1 METSQDLFKQLEEAE
16 KLFSNGSI
24 KNAQKLVRDVISKTK
39 TFKKVPNA
47 LKHKL
52 NFAIGQSRYFDE
64 MSSFATNPKR
74 EELISEITKIVATPL
89 EEPKKQAHRIHDL
102 QTKWQLLDLS
112 SRPASREQWSKF
124 NELCNKGWE
133 PCSEYFDEL
142 KAIKIN
148 NANQRLKII
157 EEINLYVSEN
167 SAKWPEVRTLIQYMR
182 RTFEQWQKFA
192 PVLDKDLN
200 KLKTAYFEAKKPIN
214 NYIKKQESNVIAIKE
229 SLILKVE
236 AIDGEDGDLNI
247 KKFNDLKN
255 EWKKAGSAGR
265 KHDNKLWDKFNKSA
279 DRLFNAKKEV
289 IDAEIVLA
297 ENILK
302 DLKDKTISTQDAETK
317 LNELKNIQKTK
328 EYNNVVSNIRNL
340 KNEKIKEAKAS
351 KLSEYNKIFSV
362 INDEKGATISLS
374 KLIEAAVSK
383 SINNKKTDKKAL
395 LYSCIKLEILAN
407 LESLKK
413 DAALRQQIQ
422 LEMLT
427 SKFNKSNSGDLND
440 LDSLVINFIEN
451 YSKEDSGAPEKALWN
466 RISKTLE
473 VLVS

>member
-1 METSQDLFKQLEEAE
+1 METSQDLFKQLEKAE
-16 KLFSNGSI
+16 KLFSDGSI
-24 KNAQKLVRDVISKTK
+24 KNAQKIVRDVISKTK

-74 EELISEITKIVATPL
+74 EELITEITDIITNPL
-89 EEPKKQAHRIHDL
+89 EDPKKQAHRIHDL
-102 QTKWQLLDLS
+102 QAKWQLLDLS

-142 KAIKIN
+142 KAIKVN
-148 NANQRLKII
+148 NANQRFKII
-157 EEINLYVSEN
+157 EEINIYVSEN
-167 SAKWPEVRTLIQYMR
+167 SSNWPEVRTLIQYMR
-182 RTFEQWQKFA
+182 GTFDQWQKFA

-200 KLKTAYFEAKKPIN
+200 KLKSAYFESKKPIN
-214 NYIKKQESNVIAIKE
+214 DYIKKQESNVIAIKE
-229 SLILKVE
+229 SLISKVD

-289 IDAEIVLA
+289 LDAELVIAKELLGKIKKDEISIKEA
-297 ENILK
+297 SNEMQNLSNI
-302 DLKDKTISTQDAETK
+302 S
-317 LNELKNIQKTK
+317 KTK
-328 EYNNVVSNIRNL
+328 EYSLLRAAIKDKKIEQEN
-340 KNEKIKEAKAS
+340 KNKAEKIDSYLNLFEAFSKQEFDTLDLPKSIAS
-351 KLSEYNKIFSV
+351 KV
-362 INDEKGATISLS
+362 S
-374 KLIEAAVSK
+374 KLKTSK
-383 SINNKKTDKKAL
+383 SDNAQL
-395 LYSCIKLEILAN
+395 QYVCIKLEIMAGID
-407 LESLKK
+407 SLKK
-413 DAALRQQIQ
+413 DSDLRQSIQ

-427 SKFNKSNSGDLND
+427 SKFNKSSANLESLDDL
-440 LDSLVINFIEN
+440 LIHFFEN
-451 YSKEDSGAPEKALWN
+451 LSSKDTSAAD
-466 RISKTLE
+466 KTLWKRITKSIGNI
-473 VLVS
+473 LSN

>member
-1 METSQDLFKQLEEAE
+1 METSQDLFKQLEKAE
-16 KLFSNGSI
+16 QLFSDGSI
-24 KNAQKLVRDVISKTK
+24 KNAQKIVRDVISKTK

-74 EELISEITKIVATPL
+74 EELITEITDIITNPL
-89 EEPKKQAHRIHDL
+89 EDPKKQAHRIHDL
-102 QTKWQLLDLS
+102 QAKWQLLDLS

-142 KAIKIN
+142 KAIKVN
-148 NANQRLKII
+148 NANQRFKII
-157 EEINLYVSEN
+157 EEINIYVSEN
-167 SAKWPEVRTLIQYMR
+167 SSNWPDVRTLIQYMR
-182 RTFEQWQKFA
+182 GTFDQWQKFA

-200 KLKTAYFEAKKPIN
+200 KLKSAYFESKKPIN
-214 NYIKKQESNVIAIKE
+214 DYIKKQESNVIAIKE
-229 SLILKVE
+229 SLISKVD

-289 IDAEIVLA
+289 LDAELVIAKELLGK
-297 ENILK
+297 IKK
-302 DLKDKTISTQDAETK
+302 DEISTKEAS
-317 LNELKNIQKTK
+317 NEMQNLSNISKTK
-328 EYNNVVSNIRNL
+328 EYSLLRTAIKDKKIEQEN
-340 KNEKIKEAKAS
+340 KNKAEKIDSYLNLFEAFSKQEFDTLDLPKSIAS
-351 KLSEYNKIFSV
+351 KV
-362 INDEKGATISLS
+362 S
-374 KLIEAAVSK
+374 KLKTSK
-383 SINNKKTDKKAL
+383 SDNAQL
-395 LYSCIKLEILAN
+395 QYVCIKLEIMAGID
-407 LESLKK
+407 SLKK
-413 DAALRQQIQ
+413 DSDLRQSIQ

-427 SKFNKSNSGDLND
+427 SKFNKSSANLESLDDL
-440 LDSLVINFIEN
+440 LIHFFEN
-451 YSKEDSGAPEKALWN
+451 LSSKDTSAAD
-466 RISKTLE
+466 KTLWKRITKSIGNI
-473 VLVS
+473 LSN

>member
-52 NFAIGQSRYFDE
+52 NFAIGQSRYYDE

-167 SAKWPEVRTLIQYMR
+167 STKWPEVRTLIQYMR
-182 RTFEQWQKFA
+182 GTFEQWQKFA

-328 EYNNVVSNIRNL
+328 EYNNVVSSIKNL

-362 INDEKGATISLS
+362 INDKKDATISLS
-374 KLIEAAVSK
+374 KLIEAAISK

-466 RISKTLE
+466 RVSKTLE

>member
-182 RTFEQWQKFA
+182 GTFEQWQKFA

-328 EYNNVVSNIRNL
+328 EYNNVVSNIKNL

-362 INDEKGATISLS
+362 INDKKDATISLS
-374 KLIEAAVSK
+374 KLIEAAISK

-413 DAALRQQIQ
+413 DAAFRQQIQ

>member
-1 METSQDLFKQLEEAE
+1 METSQDLFKQLEKAE
-16 KLFSNGSI
+16 QLFSDGSI
-24 KNAQKLVRDVISKTK
+24 KNAQKIVRDVISKTK

-74 EELISEITKIVATPL
+74 EELITEITDIITNPL
-89 EEPKKQAHRIHDL
+89 EDPKKQAHRIHDL
-102 QTKWQLLDLS
+102 QAKWQLLDLS

-142 KAIKIN
+142 KAIKVN
-148 NANQRLKII
+148 NANQRFKII
-157 EEINLYVSEN
+157 EEINIYVSEN
-167 SAKWPEVRTLIQYMR
+167 SSNWPDVRTLIQYMR
-182 RTFEQWQKFA
+182 GTFDQWQKFA

-200 KLKTAYFEAKKPIN
+200 KLKSAYFESKKPIN
-214 NYIKKQESNVIAIKE
+214 DYIKKQESNVIAIKE
-229 SLILKVE
+229 SLISKLD

-289 IDAEIVLA
+289 LDAELVIAKELLGK
-297 ENILK
+297 IKK
-302 DLKDKTISTQDAETK
+302 DEISTKEAS
-317 LNELKNIQKTK
+317 NEMQNLSNISKTK
-328 EYNNVVSNIRNL
+328 EYSLLRTAIKDKKIEQEN
-340 KNEKIKEAKAS
+340 KNKAEKIDSYLNLFEAFSKQEFDTLDLPKSIAS
-351 KLSEYNKIFSV
+351 KV
-362 INDEKGATISLS
+362 S
-374 KLIEAAVSK
+374 KLKTSK
-383 SINNKKTDKKAL
+383 SDNAQL
-395 LYSCIKLEILAN
+395 QYVCIKLEIMAGID
-407 LESLKK
+407 SLKK
-413 DAALRQQIQ
+413 DSDLRQSIQ

-427 SKFNKSNSGDLND
+427 SKFNKSSAN
-440 LDSLVINFIEN
+440 LDSLDDLLIHFFEN
-451 YSKEDSGAPEKALWN
+451 LSSKDTSAAD
-466 RISKTLE
+466 KTLWKRITKSIGNI
-473 VLVS
+473 LSN

>member
-1 METSQDLFKQLEEAE
+1 VETSQDLFKQLEEAE

-182 RTFEQWQKFA
+182 GTFEQWQKFA

-328 EYNNVVSNIRNL
+328 EYNNVVSNIKNL

-362 INDEKGATISLS
+362 INDKKDATISLS

>member
-74 EELISEITKIVATPL
+74 EELISEITKIVSTPL

-182 RTFEQWQKFA
+182 GTFEQWQKFA

-302 DLKDKTISTQDAETK
+302 DLKDKTISSQDAETK
-317 LNELKNIQKTK
+317 LNELKNVQKTK
-328 EYNNVVSNIRNL
+328 EYNNVVSSIKNL

-362 INDEKGATISLS
+362 INDKKDATISLS
-374 KLIEAAVSK
+374 KLIEAAISK

>member
-74 EELISEITKIVATPL
+74 EELISEITKIVSTPL

-167 SAKWPEVRTLIQYMR
+167 STKWPEVRTLIQYMR
-182 RTFEQWQKFA
+182 GTFEQWQKFA

-302 DLKDKTISTQDAETK
+302 DLKDKTISSQDAETK

-328 EYNNVVSNIRNL
+328 EYNNVVSSIKNL

-362 INDEKGATISLS
+362 INDKKDATISLS
-374 KLIEAAVSK
+374 KLIEAAISK
-383 SINNKKTDKKAL
+383 SMNNKKTDKKAL

>member
-1 METSQDLFKQLEEAE
+1 MANVSIKFNNKEFLLSCEDGQEEHLEE
-16 KLFSNGSI
+16 LLI
-24 KNAQKLVRDVISKTK
+24 HIS
-39 TFKKVPNA
+39 
-47 LKHKL
+47 
-52 NFAIGQSRYFDE
+52 Q
-64 MSSFATNPKR
+64 
-74 EELISEITKIVATPL
+74 
-89 EEPKKQAHRIHDL
+89 
-102 QTKWQLLDLS
+102 
-112 SRPASREQWSKF
+112 
-124 NELCNKGWE
+124 
-133 PCSEYFDEL
+133 
-142 KAIKIN
+142 
-148 NANQRLKII
+148 
-157 EEINLYVSEN
+157 
-167 SAKWPEVRTLIQYMR
+167 
-182 RTFEQWQKFA
+182 
-192 PVLDKDLN
+192 
-200 KLKTAYFEAKKPIN
+200 
-214 NYIKKQESNVIAIKE
+214 
-229 SLILKVE
+229 
-236 AIDGEDGDLNI
+236 
-247 KKFNDLKN
+247 KFNDLKN

-302 DLKDKTISTQDAETK
+302 DLKDKTISSQDAETK

-328 EYNNVVSNIRNL
+328 EYNNVVSSIKNL

-362 INDEKGATISLS
+362 INDKKDATISLS
-374 KLIEAAVSK
+374 KLIEAAISK
-383 SINNKKTDKKAL
+383 SMNNKKTDKKAL

>member
-74 EELISEITKIVATPL
+74 EELISEITKIVVTPL

-182 RTFEQWQKFA
+182 GTFEQWQKFA

-302 DLKDKTISTQDAETK
+302 DLKDKTISTQDAESK
-317 LNELKNIQKTK
+317 LIELKNIQKTK
-328 EYNNVVSNIRNL
+328 EYNNVVSNIKNL

-362 INDEKGATISLS
+362 INDKKDATISLS
-374 KLIEAAVSK
+374 KLIEAAISK

>member
-1 METSQDLFKQLEEAE
+1 VETSQDLFKQLEEAE

-167 SAKWPEVRTLIQYMR
+167 SAKWPEVKTLIQYMR
-182 RTFEQWQKFA
+182 GTFEQWQKFA

-440 LDSLVINFIEN
+440 LDSLIINFIEN

>member
-74 EELISEITKIVATPL
+74 EELISEITKIVDTPL

-182 RTFEQWQKFA
+182 GTFEQWQKFA

-289 IDAEIVLA
+289 IDAEIMLA

-328 EYNNVVSNIRNL
+328 EYNNVVSNIKNL
-340 KNEKIKEAKAS
+340 KAIFEMAFFLKIMSKRYSGKSFKDSSVKKKPKLSLKEKRKIKR
-351 KLSEYNKIFSV
+351 
-362 INDEKGATISLS
+362 
-374 KLIEAAVSK
+374 
-383 SINNKKTDKKAL
+383 KK
-395 LYSCIKLEILAN
+395 
-407 LESLKK
+407 
-413 DAALRQQIQ
+413 R
-422 LEMLT
+422 
-427 SKFNKSNSGDLND
+427 
-440 LDSLVINFIEN
+440 
-451 YSKEDSGAPEKALWN
+451 
-466 RISKTLE
+466 KTLN
-473 VLVS
+473 

>member
-1 METSQDLFKQLEEAE
+1 VETSQDLFKQLEEAE

-182 RTFEQWQKFA
+182 GTFEQWQKFA

-328 EYNNVVSNIRNL
+328 EYNNVVSNIKNL
-340 KNEKIKEAKAS
+340 KNEKIKEAKVS
-351 KLSEYNKIFSV
+351 KLSEYNKIFSI
-362 INDEKGATISLS
+362 INDKKDATISLS
-374 KLIEAAVSK
+374 KLIEAAISK

>member
-1 METSQDLFKQLEEAE
+1 MESSQDLFKQLEEAE

-182 RTFEQWQKFA
+182 GTFEQWQKFA

-328 EYNNVVSNIRNL
+328 EYNNVVSNIKNL

-362 INDEKGATISLS
+362 INDKKDATISLS
-374 KLIEAAVSK
+374 KLIEAAISK

>member
-182 RTFEQWQKFA
+182 GTFEQWQKFA

-328 EYNNVVSNIRNL
+328 EYNNVVSNIKNL
-340 KNEKIKEAKAS
+340 KNEKIKEAKVS
-351 KLSEYNKIFSV
+351 KLSEYNKIFSI
-362 INDEKGATISLS
+362 INDKKDATISLS
-374 KLIEAAVSK
+374 KLIEAAISK

-466 RISKTLE
+466 RVSKTLE

>member
-1 METSQDLFKQLEEAE
+1 METSQDLFKQLEKAE
-16 KLFSNGSI
+16 KLFSDGSI
-24 KNAQKLVRDVISKTK
+24 KNAQKIVRDVISKTK

-74 EELISEITKIVATPL
+74 EELITEITDIITNPL
-89 EEPKKQAHRIHDL
+89 EDPKKQAHRIHDL
-102 QTKWQLLDLS
+102 QAKWQLLDLS

-142 KAIKIN
+142 KAIKVN
-148 NANQRLKII
+148 NANQRFKII
-157 EEINLYVSEN
+157 EEINIYVSEN
-167 SAKWPEVRTLIQYMR
+167 SSNWPEVRTLIQYMR
-182 RTFEQWQKFA
+182 GTFDQWQKFA

-200 KLKTAYFEAKKPIN
+200 KLKSAYFESKKPIN
-214 NYIKKQESNVIAIKE
+214 DYIKKQESNVIAIKE
-229 SLILKVE
+229 SLISKVD

-289 IDAEIVLA
+289 LDAELVIAKELLGK
-297 ENILK
+297 IKK
-302 DLKDKTISTQDAETK
+302 DEISTKEAS
-317 LNELKNIQKTK
+317 NEMQNLSNISKTK
-328 EYNNVVSNIRNL
+328 EYSLLRTAIKDKKIEQEN
-340 KNEKIKEAKAS
+340 KNKAEKIDSYLNLFEAFSKQEFDTLDLPKSIAS
-351 KLSEYNKIFSV
+351 KV
-362 INDEKGATISLS
+362 S
-374 KLIEAAVSK
+374 KLKTSK
-383 SINNKKTDKKAL
+383 SDNAQL
-395 LYSCIKLEILAN
+395 QYVCIKLEIMAGID
-407 LESLKK
+407 SLKK
-413 DAALRQQIQ
+413 DSDLRQSIQ

-427 SKFNKSNSGDLND
+427 SKFNKSSANLDTLDDL
-440 LDSLVINFIEN
+440 LIHFFEN
-451 YSKEDSGAPEKALWN
+451 LSSKDTSAAD
-466 RISKTLE
+466 KTLWKRITKSIGNI
-473 VLVS
+473 LSN

>member
-182 RTFEQWQKFA
+182 GTFEQWQKFA

-328 EYNNVVSNIRNL
+328 EYNNVVSNIKNL
-340 KNEKIKEAKAS
+340 KNEKIKEAKVS
-351 KLSEYNKIFSV
+351 KLSEYNKIFSI
-362 INDEKGATISLS
+362 INDKKDATISLS
-374 KLIEAAVSK
+374 KLIEAAISK

-413 DAALRQQIQ
+413 DAAFRQQIQ

>member
-167 SAKWPEVRTLIQYMR
+167 STKWPEVRTLIQYMR
-182 RTFEQWQKFA
+182 GTFEQWQKFA

-255 EWKKAGSAGR
+255 AWKKAGSAGR

-302 DLKDKTISTQDAETK
+302 DLKDKTISSQDAETK
-317 LNELKNIQKTK
+317 LNELKNVQKTK
-328 EYNNVVSNIRNL
+328 EYNNVVSSIKNL

-362 INDEKGATISLS
+362 INDKKDATISLS
-374 KLIEAAVSK
+374 KLIEAAISK

>member
-1 METSQDLFKQLEEAE
+1 VETSQDLFKQLEEAE

-182 RTFEQWQKFA
+182 GTFEQWQKFA

-328 EYNNVVSNIRNL
+328 EYNNVVSNIKNL

-362 INDEKGATISLS
+362 INDKKDATISLS
-374 KLIEAAVSK
+374 KLIEAAISK

-451 YSKEDSGAPEKALWN
+451 YSKEDSGAPEKG
-466 RISKTLE
+466 IVE
-473 VLVS
+473 

>member
-1 METSQDLFKQLEEAE
+1 VETSQDLFKQLEEAE

-74 EELISEITKIVATPL
+74 EELISEITKIVSTPL

-182 RTFEQWQKFA
+182 GTFEQWQKFA

-328 EYNNVVSNIRNL
+328 EYNNVVSNIKNL

-362 INDEKGATISLS
+362 INDKKDATISLS
-374 KLIEAAVSK
+374 KLIEAAISK

>member
-1 METSQDLFKQLEEAE
+1 METSQDLFKQLEKAE
-16 KLFSNGSI
+16 KLFSDGSI
-24 KNAQKLVRDVISKTK
+24 KNAQKIVRDVISKTK

-74 EELISEITKIVATPL
+74 EELITEITDIITNPL
-89 EEPKKQAHRIHDL
+89 EDPKKQAHRIHDL
-102 QTKWQLLDLS
+102 QAKWQLLDLS

-142 KAIKIN
+142 KAIKVN
-148 NANQRLKII
+148 NANQRFKII
-157 EEINLYVSEN
+157 EEINIYVSEN
-167 SAKWPEVRTLIQYMR
+167 SSNWPDVRTLIQYMR
-182 RTFEQWQKFA
+182 GTFDQWQKFA

-200 KLKTAYFEAKKPIN
+200 KLKSAYFESKKPIN
-214 NYIKKQESNVIAIKE
+214 DYIKKQESNVIAIKE
-229 SLILKVE
+229 SLISKVD

-289 IDAEIVLA
+289 LDAELVIAKELLGK
-297 ENILK
+297 IKK
-302 DLKDKTISTQDAETK
+302 DEISTKEAS
-317 LNELKNIQKTK
+317 NEMQNLSNISKTK
-328 EYNNVVSNIRNL
+328 EYSLLRTAIKDKKIEQEN
-340 KNEKIKEAKAS
+340 KNKAEKIDSYLNLFEAFSKQEFDTLDLPKSIAS
-351 KLSEYNKIFSV
+351 KV
-362 INDEKGATISLS
+362 S
-374 KLIEAAVSK
+374 KLKTSK
-383 SINNKKTDKKAL
+383 SDNAQL
-395 LYSCIKLEILAN
+395 QYVCIKLEIMAGID
-407 LESLKK
+407 SLKK
-413 DAALRQQIQ
+413 DSDLRQSIQ

-427 SKFNKSNSGDLND
+427 SKFNKSSAN
-440 LDSLVINFIEN
+440 LDSLDDLLIHFFEN
-451 YSKEDSGAPEKALWN
+451 LSSKDTSAAD
-466 RISKTLE
+466 KTLWKRITKSIGNI
-473 VLVS
+473 LSN

>member
-1 METSQDLFKQLEEAE
+1 METSQDLFKQLEKAE
-16 KLFSNGSI
+16 KLFSDGSI
-24 KNAQKLVRDVISKTK
+24 KNAQKIVRDVISKTK

-74 EELISEITKIVATPL
+74 EELITEITDIITNPL
-89 EEPKKQAHRIHDL
+89 EDPKKQAHRIHDL
-102 QTKWQLLDLS
+102 QAKWQLLDLS

-142 KAIKIN
+142 KAIKVN
-148 NANQRLKII
+148 NANQRFKII
-157 EEINLYVSEN
+157 EEINIYVSEN
-167 SAKWPEVRTLIQYMR
+167 SSNWPDVRTLIQYMR
-182 RTFEQWQKFA
+182 GTFDQWQKFA

-200 KLKTAYFEAKKPIN
+200 KLKSAYFESKKPIN
-214 NYIKKQESNVIAIKE
+214 DYIKKQESNVIAIKE
-229 SLILKVE
+229 SLISKVD

-289 IDAEIVLA
+289 LDAELVIAKELLGK
-297 ENILK
+297 IKK
-302 DLKDKTISTQDAETK
+302 DEISTKEAS
-317 LNELKNIQKTK
+317 NEMQNLSNISKTK
-328 EYNNVVSNIRNL
+328 EYSLLRAAIKDKKIEQEN
-340 KNEKIKEAKAS
+340 KNKAEKIDSYLNLFEAFSKQEFDTLDLPKSIAS
-351 KLSEYNKIFSV
+351 KV
-362 INDEKGATISLS
+362 S
-374 KLIEAAVSK
+374 KLKTSK
-383 SINNKKTDKKAL
+383 SDNAQL
-395 LYSCIKLEILAN
+395 QYVCIKLEIMAGID
-407 LESLKK
+407 SLKK
-413 DAALRQQIQ
+413 DSDLRQSIQ

-427 SKFNKSNSGDLND
+427 SKFNKSSAN
-440 LDSLVINFIEN
+440 LDSLDDLLIHFFEN
-451 YSKEDSGAPEKALWN
+451 LSSKDTSAAD
-466 RISKTLE
+466 KTLWKRITKSIGNI
-473 VLVS
+473 LSN

>member
-167 SAKWPEVRTLIQYMR
+167 SAKWPEVKTLIQYMR
-182 RTFEQWQKFA
+182 GTFEQWQKFA
-192 PVLDKDLN
+192 PVLNKDLN

-440 LDSLVINFIEN
+440 LDSLIINFIEN

>member
-1 METSQDLFKQLEEAE
+1 VESSQDLFKQLEEAE

-24 KNAQKLVRDVISKTK
+24 KSAQKLVRDVMSKTK
-39 TFKKVPNA
+39 SFKKVPNA

-74 EELISEITKIVATPL
+74 EELISEITSIISNPIDD
-89 EEPKKQAHRIHDL
+89 PKKQAHRIHDL

-157 EEINLYVSEN
+157 DEINVYVQEN
-167 SAKWPEVRTLIQYMR
+167 SSKWPDVRTLIQYMR
-182 RTFEQWQKFA
+182 GTFDQWQKFA

-200 KLKTAYFEAKKPIN
+200 KLKSAYFEAKKPIN
-214 NYIKKQESNVIAIKE
+214 DFIKKQESSVIAIKE
-229 SLILKVE
+229 GLIAKVE
-236 AIDGEDGDLNI
+236 AIDGDDGDLNI

-255 EWKKAGSAGR
+255 DWKKAGSAGR

-289 IDAEIVLA
+289 VDAELILA
-297 ENILK
+297 QELLSKVKKDEITLNDASDELQNLSNIL
-302 DLKDKTISTQDAETK
+302 
-317 LNELKNIQKTK
+317 KTK
-328 EYNNVVSNIRNL
+328 EYSLLLSAIKEKKIELNNKSKAQKINSYSKLFDCYVDNKFEDGNLPKSVVSRISKFNTL
-340 KNEKIKEAKAS
+340 KS
-351 KLSEYNKIFSV
+351 
-362 INDEKGATISLS
+362 NDEKLS
-374 KLIEAAVSK
+374 YA
-383 SINNKKTDKKAL
+383 
-395 LYSCIKLEILAN
+395 CIKLEIMAGI
-407 LESLKK
+407 ESLKK
-413 DAALRQQIQ
+413 DLESRKSIQ

-427 SKFNKSNSGDLND
+427 NKFNKSSNDLNSLDD
-440 LDSLVINFIEN
+440 LIIHFFENLAVKEIKTADKNLWKRIIKSIEAILAN
-451 YSKEDSGAPEKALWN
+451 
-466 RISKTLE
+466 
-473 VLVS
+473 

>member
-1 METSQDLFKQLEEAE
+1 METSQDLFKQLEKAE
-16 KLFSNGSI
+16 KLFSDGSI
-24 KNAQKLVRDVISKTK
+24 KNAQKIVRDVISKTK

-74 EELISEITKIVATPL
+74 EELITEITDIITNPL
-89 EEPKKQAHRIHDL
+89 EDPKKQAHRIHDL
-102 QTKWQLLDLS
+102 QAKWQLLDLS

-142 KAIKIN
+142 KAIKVN
-148 NANQRLKII
+148 NANQRFKII
-157 EEINLYVSEN
+157 EEINIYVSEN
-167 SAKWPEVRTLIQYMR
+167 SSNWPEVRTLIQYMR
-182 RTFEQWQKFA
+182 GTFDQWQKFA

-200 KLKTAYFEAKKPIN
+200 KLKSAYFESKKPIN
-214 NYIKKQESNVIAIKE
+214 DYIKKQESNVIAIKE
-229 SLILKVE
+229 SLISKVD

-289 IDAEIVLA
+289 LDAELVIAKELLGK
-297 ENILK
+297 IKK
-302 DLKDKTISTQDAETK
+302 DEISTKEAS
-317 LNELKNIQKTK
+317 NEMQNLSNISKTK
-328 EYNNVVSNIRNL
+328 EYSLLRTAIKDKMIEQEN
-340 KNEKIKEAKAS
+340 KNKAEKIDSYLNLFEAFSKQEFDTLDLPKSIAS
-351 KLSEYNKIFSV
+351 KV
-362 INDEKGATISLS
+362 S
-374 KLIEAAVSK
+374 KLKTSK
-383 SINNKKTDKKAL
+383 SDNAQL
-395 LYSCIKLEILAN
+395 QYVCIKLEIMAGID
-407 LESLKK
+407 SLKK
-413 DAALRQQIQ
+413 DSDLRQSIQ

-427 SKFNKSNSGDLND
+427 SKFNKSSAN
-440 LDSLVINFIEN
+440 LDSLDDLLIHFFEN
-451 YSKEDSGAPEKALWN
+451 LSSKDTSAAD
-466 RISKTLE
+466 KTLWKRITKSIGNI
-473 VLVS
+473 LSN

>member
-1 METSQDLFKQLEEAE
+1 METSQDLFKQLEKAE
-16 KLFSNGSI
+16 KLFSDGSI
-24 KNAQKLVRDVISKTK
+24 KNAQKIVRDVISKTK

-74 EELISEITKIVATPL
+74 EELITEITDIITNPL
-89 EEPKKQAHRIHDL
+89 EDPKKQAHRIHDL
-102 QTKWQLLDLS
+102 QAKWQLLDLS

-142 KAIKIN
+142 KAIKVN
-148 NANQRLKII
+148 NANQRFKII
-157 EEINLYVSEN
+157 EEINIYVSEN
-167 SAKWPEVRTLIQYMR
+167 SSNWPEVRTLIQYMR
-182 RTFEQWQKFA
+182 GTFDQWQKFA

-200 KLKTAYFEAKKPIN
+200 KLKSAYFESKKPIN
-214 NYIKKQESNVIAIKE
+214 DYIKKQESNVIAIKE
-229 SLILKVE
+229 SLISKVD

-289 IDAEIVLA
+289 LDAELVIAKELLGK
-297 ENILK
+297 IKK
-302 DLKDKTISTQDAETK
+302 DEISTKEAS
-317 LNELKNIQKTK
+317 NEMQNLSNISKTK
-328 EYNNVVSNIRNL
+328 EYSLLRTAIKDKKIEQEN
-340 KNEKIKEAKAS
+340 KNKAEKIDSYLNLFEAFSKQEFDTLDLPKSIAS
-351 KLSEYNKIFSV
+351 KV
-362 INDEKGATISLS
+362 S
-374 KLIEAAVSK
+374 KLKTSK
-383 SINNKKTDKKAL
+383 SDNAQL
-395 LYSCIKLEILAN
+395 QYVCIKLEIMAGID
-407 LESLKK
+407 SLKK
-413 DAALRQQIQ
+413 DSDLRQSIQ

-427 SKFNKSNSGDLND
+427 SKFNKSSANLESLDDL
-440 LDSLVINFIEN
+440 LIHFFEN
-451 YSKEDSGAPEKALWN
+451 LSSKDTSAAD
-466 RISKTLE
+466 KTLWKRITKSIANI
-473 VLVS
+473 LSN

>member
-182 RTFEQWQKFA
+182 GTFEQWQKFA

-328 EYNNVVSNIRNL
+328 EYNNVVSNIKNL
-340 KNEKIKEAKAS
+340 KNEKIKEAKTS

-362 INDEKGATISLS
+362 INDKKDAAISLS
-374 KLIEAAVSK
+374 KLIEAAISK

-466 RISKTLE
+466 RVSKTLE

>member
-1 METSQDLFKQLEEAE
+1 VETSQDLFKQLEKAE
-16 KLFSNGSI
+16 KLFSDGSI
-24 KNAQKLVRDVISKTK
+24 KNAQKIVRDVISKTK

-74 EELISEITKIVATPL
+74 EELITEITDIITNPL
-89 EEPKKQAHRIHDL
+89 EDPKKQAHRIHDL
-102 QTKWQLLDLS
+102 QAKWQLLDLS

-142 KAIKIN
+142 KAIKVN
-148 NANQRLKII
+148 NANQRFKII
-157 EEINLYVSEN
+157 EEINIYVSEN
-167 SAKWPEVRTLIQYMR
+167 SSNWPDVRTLIQYMR
-182 RTFEQWQKFA
+182 GTFDQWQKFA

-200 KLKTAYFEAKKPIN
+200 KLKSAYFESKKPIN
-214 NYIKKQESNVIAIKE
+214 DYIKKQESNVIAIKE
-229 SLILKVE
+229 SLISKVD

-289 IDAEIVLA
+289 LDAELVIAKELLGK
-297 ENILK
+297 IKK
-302 DLKDKTISTQDAETK
+302 DEISTKEAS
-317 LNELKNIQKTK
+317 NEMQNLSNISKTK
-328 EYNNVVSNIRNL
+328 EYSLLRTAIKDKKIEQEN
-340 KNEKIKEAKAS
+340 KNKAEKIDSYLNLFEAFSKQEFDTLDLPKSIAS
-351 KLSEYNKIFSV
+351 KV
-362 INDEKGATISLS
+362 S
-374 KLIEAAVSK
+374 KLKTSK
-383 SINNKKTDKKAL
+383 SDNAQL
-395 LYSCIKLEILAN
+395 QYVCIKLEIMAGID
-407 LESLKK
+407 SLKK
-413 DAALRQQIQ
+413 DSDLRQSIQ

-427 SKFNKSNSGDLND
+427 SKFNKSSANLESLDDL
-440 LDSLVINFIEN
+440 LIHFFEN
-451 YSKEDSGAPEKALWN
+451 LSSKDTSAAD
-466 RISKTLE
+466 KTLWKRITKSIGNI
-473 VLVS
+473 LSN